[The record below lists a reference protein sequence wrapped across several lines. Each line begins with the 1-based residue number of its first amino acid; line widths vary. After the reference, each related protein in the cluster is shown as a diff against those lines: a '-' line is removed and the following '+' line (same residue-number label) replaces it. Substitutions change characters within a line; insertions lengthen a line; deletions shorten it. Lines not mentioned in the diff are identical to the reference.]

1 MPATTTPSRETSADQ
16 SCRAVLFK
24 IRPPATLF
32 FTDTAK
38 NGIKVKYL
46 RHAYPEPS
54 AEAAPTEPAAKTIA
68 SA

>member
-1 MPATTTPSRETSADQ
+1 MSDIANTSCETSADQ
-16 SCRAVLFK
+16 SSRAVLFK

-38 NGIKVKYL
+38 NGLKVKYL
-46 RHAYPEPS
+46 RHAHPEP
-54 AEAAPTEPAAKTIA
+54 AAKAEPAAKTIA